1 MSYTRTFSKDIRIS
15 YSGTVSYPPS
25 KTGGVRTYSGN
36 GTCEYRSGYAPLR

>member
-25 KTGGVRTYSGN
+25 KTGGVRTYR
-36 GTCEYRSGYAPLR
+36 GTATET